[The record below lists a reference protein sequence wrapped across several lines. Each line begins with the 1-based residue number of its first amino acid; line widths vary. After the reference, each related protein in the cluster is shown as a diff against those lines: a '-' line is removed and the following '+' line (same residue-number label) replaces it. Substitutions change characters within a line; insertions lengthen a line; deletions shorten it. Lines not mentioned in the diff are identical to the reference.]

1 MKKLFFLMLI
11 ISVTYFTSAYSQQ
24 AQYGF
29 WGNYYTGVLGNG
41 IEHDYLKF
49 RNPSINFDL
58 NLSLW
63 HHYCNWTE
71 SYPHGWDNGW
81 TDWEPNDWLL
91 GTLNQYQSAIQS
103 RLSTNAGYN
112 YRTIMDRIKLNRL
125 CYGQRS
131 EYQAEKKSFCDD
143 DYNFYSFETSVDN
156 GQWAHDIIDNDPYHG
171 EGQYVKHCWPMP
183 ELEAGNPVIILKD
196 LNANREQVNITGW
209 THPYEIDQYHTFH
222 FKPRMR
228 ININESLSHNLDL
241 SI

>member
-1 MKKLFFLMLI
+1 MKKIIFIFLFIFNCSTQI
-11 ISVTYFTSAYSQQ
+11 NSQQ

-29 WGNYYTGVLGNG
+29 YGNFYTGVLGNG
-41 IEHDYLKF
+41 EQRDYSKF
-49 RNPSINFDL
+49 SGL
-58 NLSLW
+58 GLSLW
-63 HHYCNWTE
+63 HHYPNCWSNIDF
-71 SYPHGWDNGW
+71 GWADLLPEN
-81 TDWEPNDWLL
+81 TDVLTAN
-91 GTLNQYQSAIQS
+91 
-103 RLSTNAGYN
+103 LSTMGLVVLPVYEKNALTQYN
-112 YRTIMDRIKLNRL
+112 YRTISDRVKLDKL

-131 EYQAEKKSFCDD
+131 EYQAEKKSLCDSYYD
-143 DYNFYSFETSVDN
+143 FYSFDYSVDN
-156 GQWAHDIIDNDPYHG
+156 NLWARDIIDNDPNHG